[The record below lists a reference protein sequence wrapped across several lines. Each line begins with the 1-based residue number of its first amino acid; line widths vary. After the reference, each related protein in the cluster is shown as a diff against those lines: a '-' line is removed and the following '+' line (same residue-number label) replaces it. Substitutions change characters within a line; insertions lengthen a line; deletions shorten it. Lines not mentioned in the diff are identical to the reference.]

1 MIIEFILEKPKSRQR
16 IEVVPD
22 EQDDWFIDVKWVEK
36 KTDKI
41 SRSSRIIRKDL
52 DTWMSQLE
60 RQGWVKQ

>member
-22 EQDDWFIDVKWVEK
+22 EQDDWFIDINWVEK

-41 SRSSRIIRKDL
+41 SRTSRIIRKDL

-60 RQGWVKQ
+60 RQGWTKQ

>member
-22 EQDDWFIDVKWVEK
+22 EQDDWFIDVNWVEK

-41 SRSSRIIRKDL
+41 SRTSRIIRKDL

-60 RQGWVKQ
+60 RQGWTKQ

>member
-36 KTDKI
+36 KSNKV

-52 DTWMSQLE
+52 ETWMSHLE

>member
-22 EQDDWFIDVKWVEK
+22 EQDDWFISVRWVEK
-36 KTDKI
+36 KTGNI
-41 SRSSRIIRKDL
+41 ARSSLIIRKDL
-52 DTWMSQLE
+52 ETWMNHLE